1 MVYRARIHYTDEMKS
16 CMWDRY
22 QQGYAVKAIA
32 RSFDRSSSSIH
43 GQLARTGG
51 IRPLERKRSPRSR
64 SLSENAKKSP
74 EGLLLACLCAQELP
88 SQIERPLQ
96 SAERSVATAAVATIE
111 RLRPIKMRGIR
122 D

>member
-74 EGLLLACLCAQELP
+74 EGLLLACL
-88 SQIERPLQ
+88 
-96 SAERSVATAAVATIE
+96 SA
-111 RLRPIKMRGIR
+111 K
-122 D
+122 